1 MSLFGAEQVYTCLEK
16 VYMVYTTLPPDGRAH
31 DWGYVDRGRL
41 ARRFTES
48 SIVRVDGALR
58 GTASLVIPS
67 ELPAAVVGV
76 TRRGGPGPPLGLG
89 ARWVSES
96 NLRGPQWLAS
106 CGRLSAS
113 PSEEWP
119 TRSGPAFTCRRL
131 GHHDFGLPR
140 VGPSYLL
147 EGYGPDQEEVAADAV
162 Y

>member
-1 MSLFGAEQVYTCLEK
+1 MPVTGYMS
-16 VYMVYTTLPPDGRAH
+16 
-31 DWGYVDRGRL
+31 
-41 ARRFTES
+41 TEAGLQGGS
-48 SIVRVDGALR
+48 LSPALSGWVETLR

-131 GHHDFGLPR
+131 GHFGLPR

-147 EGYGPDQEEVAADAV
+147 EGNGPDQEEVAADAV
-162 Y
+162 H

>member
-1 MSLFGAEQVYTCLEK
+1 
-16 VYMVYTTLPPDGRAH
+16 MVGWPETRRSGGRAH
-31 DWGYVDRGRL
+31 DWGYVDGGRL

-48 SIVRVDGALR
+48 SIVRVVGAVR

-76 TRRGGPGPPLGLG
+76 TRRGGPGPPLGLA
-89 ARWVSES
+89 ARCVSNS
-96 NLRGPQWLAS
+96 NLRGPQGLAS

-119 TRSGPAFTCRRL
+119 NWVEPTFTCLRL
-131 GHHDFGLPR
+131 GHFGLPL

-147 EGYGPDQEEVAADAV
+147 EGNGPDQEEVAADAV
-162 Y
+162 H